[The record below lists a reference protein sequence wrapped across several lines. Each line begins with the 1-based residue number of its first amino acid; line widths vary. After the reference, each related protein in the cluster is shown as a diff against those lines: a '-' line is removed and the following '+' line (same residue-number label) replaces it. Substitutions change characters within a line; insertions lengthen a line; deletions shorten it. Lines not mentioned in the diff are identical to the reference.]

1 MLELV
6 ALRGRPDLPGR
17 AFSGAIQGTWP
28 EFMRH
33 HPAAGLCFEDPHL
46 DACLDTAFAVVDPA
60 RPGEAVGRAFVVA
73 FALEGVAGRDGLP
86 DSGWDGVVRWA
97 HEDRALGRRPDAP
110 SALPRARAASPRPPP
125 RRGPGRIL

>member
-17 AFSGAIQGTWP
+17 VFSGAIQGTWP

-33 HPAAGLCFEDPHL
+33 DPAADLCFEDPHL

-60 RPGEAVGRAFVVA
+60 RPDAAVGRAFAVA
-73 FALEGVAGRDGLP
+73 FALDCVARRDGLP
-86 DSGWDGVVRWA
+86 DSG
-97 HEDRALGRRPDAP
+97 
-110 SALPRARAASPRPPP
+110 
-125 RRGPGRIL
+125 